1 MILTQFPDLAW
12 LKKQTNERFATGS
25 ILPAALRGR
34 GWPNVVLNVKSA
46 NTVRDNIRGPLSI
59 FTNFSGTTRVR
70 AGNKNVLVKDNV
82 FFISNHDQV
91 YTLEVEKNSSAET
104 CNVHFADYFIEEVFD
119 AIKSSPAELL
129 DNDFHPSRHL
139 EFANQ
144 LRPLSSETNSLL
156 KSISAIDMTS
166 STILEEKLF
175 QLARLIM
182 IDQREISRRQHLLP
196 SIKNSTRTEIMRRLS
211 FSTDY
216 MYTHFGDSISLETLA
231 EESQL
236 SKFHFL
242 RLFTHAF
249 GKTPHQFITA
259 IRMERAKTLLS
270 TTKSEIKSVARDVG
284 FINASSF
291 SRLFHQHIGVYPS
304 QFIRQAR

>member
-1 MILTQFPDLAW
+1 
-12 LKKQTNERFATGS
+12 
-25 ILPAALRGR
+25 
-34 GWPNVVLNVKSA
+34 
-46 NTVRDNIRGPLSI
+46 
-59 FTNFSGTTRVR
+59 
-70 AGNKNVLVKDNV
+70 
-82 FFISNHDQV
+82 
-91 YTLEVEKNSSAET
+91 
-104 CNVHFADYFIEEVFD
+104 
-119 AIKSSPAELL
+119 
-129 DNDFHPSRHL
+129 
-139 EFANQ
+139 
-144 LRPLSSETNSLL
+144 
-156 KSISAIDMTS
+156 
-166 STILEEKLF
+166 
-175 QLARLIM
+175 
-182 IDQREISRRQHLLP
+182 
-196 SIKNSTRTEIMRRLS
+196 
-211 FSTDY
+211 